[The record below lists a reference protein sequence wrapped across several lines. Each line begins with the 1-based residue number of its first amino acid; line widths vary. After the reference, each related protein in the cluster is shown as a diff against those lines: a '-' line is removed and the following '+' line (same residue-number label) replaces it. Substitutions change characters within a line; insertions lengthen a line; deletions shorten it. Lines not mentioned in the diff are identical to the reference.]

1 MRGKDMKIRKGTII
15 RTIFLFIALII
26 QCLTVAGKIILPFCS
41 EQMTDFLT
49 MVFTAISSI
58 IAWWE
63 NNSFTQEALSADI
76 ELRRLKEEEDE
87 IIESEEPEVNMSPSG
102 GQNPNKIMGIE

>member
-1 MRGKDMKIRKGTII
+1 MRIRKGTII
-15 RTIFLFIALII
+15 RTIILFIALIN
-26 QCLTVAGKIILPFCS
+26 QFLTIFGNISFPLCS
-41 EQMTDFLT
+41 EQMTDFLSFI
-49 MVFTAISSI
+49 FTAISSV

-87 IIESEEPEVNMSPSG
+87 VIESEDAEVNMSPSG